1 MNAALD
7 ILIERLK
14 SYDEVM
20 LCELL
25 NITSEDILERFRDV
39 VAKRA
44 TYLKRELEVFNID
57 DEELED
63 ISEVDGFEPE
73 GPSLDYDDEEE

>member
-14 SYDEVM
+14 TYDEVM

-25 NITSEDILERFRDV
+25 NITSEDILERFRDI

-44 TYLKRELEVFNID
+44 AYLQRELEVFNID
-57 DEELED
+57 AEELED
-63 ISEVDGFEPE
+63 VSDIDGFEQESEPM
-73 GPSLDYDDEEE
+73 DYDDDEE

>member
-73 GPSLDYDDEEE
+73 GPSLNYDDEEE

>member
-1 MNAALD
+1 MNSALD

-14 SYDEVM
+14 TYDEVM

-25 NITSEDILERFRDV
+25 NITSEDILERFRDI